1 MSPGSQGDR
10 SIMERSNRAQVE
22 LAVDELLGDLSG
34 ITTDRFASLLGEQ
47 YGETARPANLGE
59 ILLITGKV
67 TAEQLNEV
75 LDIQQNQE
83 EGKRE
88 RLGLLLLRKKYL
100 TEEDIYT
107 ALSLQLSIPFF
118 KELDTSR
125 LNLDLVKKLPI
136 NFAKKFKI
144 LPLWEQDGEL
154 LVAVDNPLDPSPLED
169 LRMLLDLEVRPVL
182 AMSTTIIDAINKI
195 YDRVTNTEQ
204 VMDQLD
210 GDEVGIDLDES
221 QDLIEADDEAPI
233 IRLVNTMMYRAVKE
247 GASDIHID
255 PFEKES
261 RVRFRIDGVLHEV
274 LQPPKRYHNSLASR
288 IKIMAKLNIAE
299 KRLPQ
304 DGRIKIKI
312 AGKDIDIRLSTL
324 PTPHGERVVM
334 RLLDKSNVV
343 RTLDQLGFGDHVLV
357 KLRENITKPHGV
369 LIVCGPTGSGKT
381 TSLYACLNAIY
392 SPEKNIL
399 TVEDPV
405 EYQLDGIG
413 QIAVNAKINLTFAN
427 VLRSILR
434 QDPDVI
440 MIGEIRDPETAEI
453 AIQASLT
460 GHFVFST
467 VHTND
472 SYGVVTR
479 LVDMGIEPFLIASSL
494 VGVLAQRLIRT
505 LCPNCKREYE
515 PDNAELAILNINRK
529 DLIGGNLWK
538 AVGCPQCQ
546 GLGYKGRMGIHEF
559 LPIDDDLRTVILK
572 GSDSVILKRV
582 AVSRGMK
589 TLREDGAMKVVKGFS
604 TIEEVLKVT
613 QVDSTIE

>member
-1 MSPGSQGDR
+1 M
-10 SIMERSNRAQVE
+10 
-22 LAVDELLGDLSG
+22 
-34 ITTDRFASLLGEQ
+34 GEQ

>member
-1 MSPGSQGDR
+1 
-10 SIMERSNRAQVE
+10 MERSNRAQVE